1 MMDSELLEHILL
13 VSRKMAE
20 TRMLSPLLSYV
31 VEEALKLV
39 GAERGYVVLVKPDG
53 TYDFKIKLDNQGNA
67 LEHAHDQVS
76 TSVLD
81 EVISTSE
88 PVILRN
94 AVNDPHFGQAESVV
108 ILQLRS
114 ILCVPLISRGET
126 IGAIYVENRTVRNR
140 FKEQDRSLLTL
151 FANQAAVAIEN
162 ATFYDKL
169 ESRVAARTRE
179 LEMTKQQLERSWHE
193 AIEANRLRTV
203 WLSQVAHDMRAPL
216 GIATTAISLILE
228 GGLGD
233 ITPDQKEWLTK
244 SLKSIGHASNL
255 TEQVFYLA
263 RLDEGRVTLN
273 IEPFDPQRLLTTTFD
288 MAKGLPWPVA
298 VTLKLELPP
307 VLPWVPMD
315 HLRIQQVILNLLGN
329 AQKFTDSGS
338 VTLSAREN
346 TEYNELWISVTD
358 TGIGMPEEHQTRIFD
373 RFKKIKLSTDR
384 NTEGT
389 GLGLA
394 ICKELIEM
402 HDGRIWV
409 DSKPGAGSTFTFALP
424 VTSPDAPAIGELTF
438 EE

>member
-1 MMDSELLEHILL
+1 MMDSELLEYILL

-20 TRMLSPLLSYV
+20 TRMLAPLLSYV
-31 VEEALKLV
+31 VHEALKIV

-53 TYDFKIKLDNQGNA
+53 SYDFRIKLDNEGNI

-81 EVISTSE
+81 EVIKKSK
-88 PVILRN
+88 PVIVRN
-94 AVNDPHFGQAESVV
+94 AVNDPRFAQAESVV

-114 ILCVPLISRGET
+114 IMCVPLISRGET

-162 ATFYDKL
+162 ATFNDRL
-169 ESRVAARTRE
+169 ESRVAARTHE
-179 LEMTKQQLERSWHE
+179 LELAKQQLERGWHE

-216 GIATTAISLILE
+216 GIATMALRLILD
-228 GGLGD
+228 GTMGD
-233 ITPDQKEWLTK
+233 ISAEQEEWLTK
-244 SLKSIGHASNL
+244 SVNSIDHASNL

-263 RLDEGRVTLN
+263 RLDEGKITPS
-273 IEPFDPQRLLTTTFD
+273 IEPYDPKRLLTSTFE
-288 MAKGLPWPVA
+288 MAKGLLWPTS
-298 VTLKLELPP
+298 VTPKLEIPSA
-307 VLPWVPMD
+307 LPWVPMD

-329 AQKFTDSGS
+329 AQKFTDNGS

-346 TEYNELWISVTD
+346 SAQNELWISVAD
-358 TGIGMPEEHQTRIFD
+358 TGIGIPLEHQAQVFE
-373 RFKKIKLSTDR
+373 RFKKIKLADSR
-384 NTEGT
+384 NKTGT

-394 ICKELIEM
+394 ICKELVEM
-402 HDGRIWV
+402 HHGRIWV
-409 DSKPGAGSTFTFALP
+409 KSEPGIGTAFTFALP
-424 VTSPDAPAIGELTF
+424 IAPAATTSIEG
-438 EE
+438 